1 MSNFISIG
9 YYLLFDLQ
17 TYFLYIIL
25 DYKKL
30 KFKYLI
36 VDVTINIWF
45 WENFARIKDIIKKM
59 LSYGEFVKIHIQ

>member
-1 MSNFISIG
+1 MFLINMSNFISIG

-36 VDVTINIWF
+36 VDETINI
-45 WENFARIKDIIKKM
+45 
-59 LSYGEFVKIHIQ
+59 